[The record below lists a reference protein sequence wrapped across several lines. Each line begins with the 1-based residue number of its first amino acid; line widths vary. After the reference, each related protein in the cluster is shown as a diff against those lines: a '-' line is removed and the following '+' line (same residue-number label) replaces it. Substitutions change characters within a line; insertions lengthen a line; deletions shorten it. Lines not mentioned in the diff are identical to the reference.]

1 MHIALFQPEIPPNTG
16 NIGRLCYCTHSHLH
30 IIGQPAF
37 SLDEAAVKRAGL
49 DYWPQLKLQRHADWI
64 SFRRSISSSSSAR
77 ILLFTR
83 FAQYVYSE
91 IQFKASDILV
101 FGSES
106 KGLPQNILEE
116 IRAESPCQLLRI
128 PVAGECRSLN
138 LSNAVAI
145 VLYEALRQQNFPML
159 SQKYQ

>member
-16 NIGRLCYCTHSHLH
+16 NIGRLCYCTRSHLH

-49 DYWPQLKLQRHADWI
+49 DYWPQLELQRHVDWR
-64 SFRRSISSSSSAR
+64 SFRQYISSEAR
-77 ILLFTR
+77 IFLFTR
-83 FAQYVYSE
+83 FARYVYSE
-91 IQFKASDILV
+91 IDFCASDILV

-106 KGLPQNILEE
+106 KGLPQNILDE
-116 IRAESPCQLLRI
+116 ISAESPCQLLRI
-128 PVAGECRSLN
+128 PVAAECRSLN

-145 VLYEALRQQNFPML
+145 VLYEALRQKNFQALL
-159 SQKYQ
+159 SKFE